1 MPDQEP
7 ALQTSAQPAPPPQT
21 QAELQLQQTT
31 TTLPNRDAD
40 FARFKNYAAY
50 TFLFGAPILIA
61 LPPRKL
67 DHLTVLLTG
76 AFAASANHITR
87 ERTGQSI
94 LDRLESRISR
104 TSLHNPSLPSEKA
117 REIQARIRAEREKR
131 MGQEGVPKEEME
143 MLKARRDQDRG
154 MLQTLW
160 MGDEEK
166 GWKEKRIQEERE
178 ALAAGKGYGD
188 LIREHIWDV
197 WTWGGKDGVQKDKD
211 QSEGTKQ

>member
-1 MPDQEP
+1 MPDQES
-7 ALQTSAQPAPPPQT
+7 ALQTPPQPAPPPRT
-21 QAELQLQQTT
+21 QAELQQTT
-31 TTLPNRDAD
+31 ATLSNRAAD

-87 ERTGQSI
+87 ERTGRSI
-94 LDRLESRISR
+94 IDRLESRISR

-117 REIQARIRAEREKR
+117 REIQARIRAERERR
-131 MGQEGVPKEEME
+131 MGEENVSKEEME

-154 MLQTLW
+154 MLKTLW

-197 WTWGGKDGVQKDKD
+197 WTWGEKDGAGKDKD
-211 QSEGTKQ
+211 QNERKRE

>member
-1 MPDQEP
+1 MPDQPTLQTPQQP
-7 ALQTSAQPAPPPQT
+7 ALPPQT
-21 QAELQLQQTT
+21 QAELQLQQTS

-40 FARFKNYAAY
+40 FARFKNYSAY
-50 TFLFGAPILIA
+50 TFLLGAPILIA
-61 LPPRKL
+61 LPPRRL

-76 AFAASANHITR
+76 AFAVSANHITR
-87 ERTGQSI
+87 ERTGRSI

-104 TSLHNPSLPSEKA
+104 ASLHNPSLPSEKA
-117 REIQARIRAEREKR
+117 REMQARIRAERERR
-131 MGQEGVPKEEME
+131 MGEEGVSKEEME

-154 MLQTLW
+154 VLKTLW

-197 WTWGGKDGVQKDKD
+197 WTWGEKDGVGKEKD
-211 QSEGTKQ
+211 QNVGKE

>member
-1 MPDQEP
+1 MPDQETT
-7 ALQTSAQPAPPPQT
+7 LQTPHT

-31 TTLPNRDAD
+31 IPNRDAD

-154 MLQTLW
+154 MLKTLW

-197 WTWGGKDGVQKDKD
+197 WTWGEKDGTRKEKD
-211 QSEGTKQ
+211 QNEGRKE